1 MNRQRTLDELEG
13 HTWGPPTF
21 DSHLVT
27 ECHRLRKVPLEQFTA
42 ENLRIMIGQK
52 IGLPHLVPLALERLE
67 ENPFTAGDYHPGDL
81 LLAVLRVG
89 PDFWHANPGLFH
101 RLNEVMS
108 GVESC
113 AELLSGEVLP
123 AWNVIK

>member
-1 MNRQRTLDELEG
+1 MNRRRTLEEIEG
-13 HTWGPPTF
+13 ERWGPPTY

-27 ECHRLRKVPLEQFTA
+27 ECHRLRKVPIEELTA
-42 ENLRIMIGQK
+42 GNLRIMIGQK
-52 IGLPHLVPLALERLE
+52 IGLPHLVPLALDRLE
-67 ENPFTAGDYHPGDL
+67 ENPLTEGDYYPGDL

-89 PDFWHANPGLFH
+89 PEFWKENLELCHKL
-101 RLNEVMS
+101 RDVMS

-113 AELLSGEVLP
+113 AELLNGEVLP

>member
-1 MNRQRTLDELEG
+1 MNRQRTLEELEG
-13 HTWGPPTF
+13 DRWGPPTF

-27 ECHRLRKVPLEQFTA
+27 ECHRLRKVPLEQLTA

-52 IGLPHLVPLALERLE
+52 IGLPHLMPLALNRLE
-67 ENPFTAGDYHPGDL
+67 ENPFTEGDFYPGDL
-81 LLAVLRVG
+81 LLAVLRAG
-89 PDFWHANPGLFH
+89 SDFWKANPELFY
-101 RLNEVMS
+101 RLNDIMS

-113 AELLSGEVLP
+113 AELLNGEVLP